1 VNWNIYLKA
10 ADRQAANQALA
21 SHDDV
26 QKGNCPKEVVALV
39 SQAIF
44 LLPDPPIPQRDKD
57 GKIIR
62 PFFGKLIEITTN
74 GQLDLVDGKPQP
86 ADIAHCTIMV
96 ALVPAPLEPV

>member
-26 QKGNCPKEVVALV
+26 KTGKCPPQVVALV

-44 LLPDPPIPQRDKD
+44 LLPDPPIPKRDDK
-57 GKIIR
+57 GAIIP
-62 PFFGKLIEITTN
+62 PFFPKQIEITTN
-74 GQLDLVDGKPQP
+74 GFLDLVDGQPQP